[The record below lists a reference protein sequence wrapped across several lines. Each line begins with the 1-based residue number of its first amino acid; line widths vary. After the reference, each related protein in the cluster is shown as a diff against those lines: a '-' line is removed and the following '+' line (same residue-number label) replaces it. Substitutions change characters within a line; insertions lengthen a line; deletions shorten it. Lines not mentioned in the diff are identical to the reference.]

1 MSSRDDAKRSGS
13 DLETLFGDL
22 WHGTRFTV
30 TRGGFRPPIDVVRTE
45 EPAELRV
52 IVDLAGVDPGDVHI
66 VVNERA
72 LVIAG
77 QRSRMLP
84 DCRPSYHLLE
94 IEYGPFERRI
104 ALPENVDP
112 DGARAT
118 YERGL
123 LTVVLPVVAAP
134 PRRERIAIT
143 IRTIA

>member
-1 MSSRDDAKRSGS
+1 MSPRDDEPAGGE
-13 DLETLFGDL
+13 LEGLIDEL

-30 TRGGFRPPIDVVRTE
+30 TRRGFRPPIDVVRTD

-118 YERGL
+118 SRSR
-123 LTVVLPVVAAP
+123 
-134 PRRERIAIT
+134 PRSRSSRS
-143 IRTIA
+143 RRPSSSPSR

>member
-1 MSSRDDAKRSGS
+1 MSRRDDERTSGE
-13 DLETLFGDL
+13 LEGLFGEL
-22 WHGTRFTV
+22 WHGTR
-30 TRGGFRPPIDVVRTE
+30 RGFRPPIDVVRIE

-52 IVDLAGVDPGDVHI
+52 IVDLAGVDPGDVRI

-123 LTVVLPVVAAP
+123 LTVVLPVVATP

>member
-1 MSSRDDAKRSGS
+1 MSRRDDERTSGE
-13 DLETLFGDL
+13 LEGLFGEL

-30 TRGGFRPPIDVVRTE
+30 TRRGFRPPIDVVRTE

-52 IVDLAGVDPGDVHI
+52 IVDLAGVDPGDVRI

-123 LTVVLPVVAAP
+123 LTVVLPVVATP